1 MSRKSVPK
9 QKGGIPLDEL
19 LAEHLAGDDARLAT
33 LMDRGKSVVPASTVA
48 AKRAQAAKRP
58 KSVARKPVGAR
69 FVRSDDLEVVQI
81 APTRLMGYA
90 RVSTDAQTTR
100 LQLDALKAVGCE
112 RIFEDKESGALRSR
126 PKLDRALAELHAGD
140 TLVVWKLDRLGRSL
154 RHLHEISE
162 TLRERGVALR
172 SLTEHIDTATAAGK
186 MLYAVLGAVAQFERD
201 VLRERTVAG
210 MRAAKSRASTSAVR
224 WRSNPHK
231 CARRARCSRAAKAP
245 RMSPACCA
253 WVARRSTA
261 PSDEYDLT
269 DPVWV
274 AQFRCSNLGCRKPI
288 AAGRAQTCP
297 KRLVSERCYG

>member
-1 MSRKSVPK
+1 
-9 QKGGIPLDEL
+9 
-19 LAEHLAGDDARLAT
+19 
-33 LMDRGKSVVPASTVA
+33 VVPALTVA
-48 AKRAQAAKRP
+48 TKRAPVAKRP

-69 FVRSDDLEVVQI
+69 FGDSDDSQVIQT

-100 LQLDALKAVGCE
+100 LQLDALKAAGCE

-126 PKLDRALAELHAGD
+126 PKLDRALTELRAGD

-154 RHLHEISE
+154 RHLLEISE

-210 MRAAKSRASTSAVR
+210 MRAAKSRGEHIGRPRALKPVQVR
-224 WRSNPHK
+224 E
-231 CARRARCSRAAKAP
+231 ARKMLERGG
-245 RMSPACCA
+245 SPSH
-253 WVARRSTA
+253 VARVLRVGRSTLYRA
-261 PSDEYDLT
+261 
-269 DPVWV
+269 
-274 AQFRCSNLGCRKPI
+274 I
-288 AAGRAQTCP
+288 AGI
-297 KRLVSERCYG
+297 